1 VLGFTVMKISYLKLG
16 LAFIEEVLQMSADG
30 KEDGLRRHL

>member
-1 VLGFTVMKISYLKLG
+1 MSCWVYLKLG

-30 KEDGLRRHL
+30 KEDGFWRHLK